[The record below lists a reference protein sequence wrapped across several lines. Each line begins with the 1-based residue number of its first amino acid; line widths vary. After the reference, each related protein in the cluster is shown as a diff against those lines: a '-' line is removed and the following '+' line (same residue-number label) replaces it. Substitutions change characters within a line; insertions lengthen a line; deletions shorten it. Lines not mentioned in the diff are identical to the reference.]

1 MEYHYNSLF
10 EEDPEIQ
17 AMIGHKK
24 REAVQDIV
32 IAILKARFPP
42 LGEIGQKRIM
52 AIKSLELLRMI
63 AKQIATAP
71 NEEAARWLLSTL
83 PNPNIEAR

>member
-1 MEYHYNSLF
+1 MEYHYNSLL
-10 EEDPEIQ
+10 EEDPETQ
-17 AMIGHKK
+17 AMIAHKK

-32 IAILKARFPP
+32 IAILKARYPS

-52 AIKSLELLRMI
+52 LIKDLDVLRMV

-71 NEEAARWLLSTL
+71 DEAAARWLLSTL
-83 PNPNIEAR
+83 PNPNIETR

>member
-1 MEYHYNSLF
+1 MEYRYDSLL
-10 EEDPEIQ
+10 ESDPEIQ
-17 AMIGHKK
+17 AMIAQKK

-32 IAILKARFPP
+32 LAILRVRFPS
-42 LGEIGQKRIM
+42 LDEIGQKRILS
-52 AIKSLELLRMI
+52 IKSLELLRMI

-83 PNPNIEAR
+83 PNPHIETR